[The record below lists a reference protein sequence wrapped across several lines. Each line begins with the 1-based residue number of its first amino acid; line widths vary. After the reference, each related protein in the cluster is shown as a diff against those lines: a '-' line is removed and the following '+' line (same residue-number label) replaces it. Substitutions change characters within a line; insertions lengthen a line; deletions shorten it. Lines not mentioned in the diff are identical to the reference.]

1 MSRAFGVPV
10 SRIATLGGGRSA
22 RRARKARKEP
32 DVVHARVGRERPEAA
47 RWTTQNMDDKGSAS
61 LDSGKRRPLGKG
73 PSHAPPDLSV
83 GVVVPVLNEAGTL
96 DYYLSRLYEVTR
108 ARCPVVVVDGGSTD
122 GSRSVARRY
131 FHAEKT
137 VQASRGEQMNHGAR
151 CLLTDV
157 LVFLHADTE
166 LPRGFDYYIRQ
177 VLAESGVV
185 GGCFR
190 LEFDV
195 AHPLL
200 KAYSWFTRFPGRF
213 FHFGDQGFFIRRDVF
228 CGMGGFSPL
237 LFLEDVDLLR
247 RLRKHGKFVTL
258 CVPVR
263 TSARRFLRRGIMRQ
277 QLTNLLLV
285 TLFELGVSAE
295 RLAAAYPHVR

>member
-1 MSRAFGVPV
+1 MWYM
-10 SRIATLGGGRSA
+10 
-22 RRARKARKEP
+22 
-32 DVVHARVGRERPEAA
+32 RVGRGRPEAA
-47 RWTTQNMDDKGSAS
+47 NWTTQNMDGTGSAS
-61 LDSGKRRPLGKG
+61 LDSAKRRPLGKG
-73 PSHAPPDLSV
+73 PSHALPDLSV
-83 GVVVPVLNEAGTL
+83 GIVVPVLNEAGTL

-108 ARCPVVVVDGGSTD
+108 GRCPVVVVDGGSTD
-122 GSRSVARRY
+122 VSLSIGQRF
-131 FHAEKT
+131 FHTET
-137 VQASRGEQMNHGAR
+137 TEHPGRGEQLNHGAR
-151 CLLTDV
+151 CVLTDV

-177 VLAESGVV
+177 VLADSDVV

-200 KAYSWFTRFPGRF
+200 KAYSWFTRFSGRF
-213 FHFGDQGFFIRRDVF
+213 FHFGDQGFFIRREVF
-228 CGMGGFSPL
+228 CQMGGFAPL
-237 LFLEDVDLLR
+237 PFLEDVDLLR

-258 CVPVR
+258 PVPVR
-263 TSARRFLRRGIMRQ
+263 TSARRFLRRGIVRQ
-277 QLTNLLLV
+277 QLTNVLLV